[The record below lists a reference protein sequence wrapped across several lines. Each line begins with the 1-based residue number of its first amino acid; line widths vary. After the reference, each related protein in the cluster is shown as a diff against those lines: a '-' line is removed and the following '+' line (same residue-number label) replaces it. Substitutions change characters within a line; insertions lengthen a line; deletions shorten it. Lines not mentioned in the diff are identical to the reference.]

1 MNPKVDLYFIE
12 GCGRCKLGGTPQCKV
27 HTWAEELQ
35 ELRRILLETGLNEE
49 LKWSIPCYTYQG
61 KNLLLMAAFKEYCS
75 LSFFKGSLLKD
86 EKKLLHQ
93 PGENSQATRQFRFTK
108 LKEIKKMESILKTY
122 IQEAKE
128 VEKAG
133 LKVDFKEKRTLIFP
147 NELLQKFEENPV
159 LKTAFE
165 ALTPGRQRAYNLYF
179 SAAKQSKTRES
190 RIEKCISQIFA
201 GKGLNE

>member
-27 HTWAEELQ
+27 HTWEDELQ
-35 ELRRILLETGLNEE
+35 ELRSIILETGLNEE
-49 LKWSIPCYTYQG
+49 LKWSVPCYTFQG
-61 KNLLLMAAFKEYCS
+61 KNLLLLAAFKEYCA

-93 PGENSQATRQFRFTK
+93 PGENSQATRQFRFTQ
-108 LKEIKKMESILKTY
+108 LGEIQEMESILKAY

-128 VEKAG
+128 LEKAG
-133 LKVDFKEKRTLIFP
+133 LKVDFKEKKALVFP
-147 NELLQKFEENPV
+147 DELLQKFEENPV
-159 LKTAFE
+159 LKRAFE
-165 ALTPGRQRAYNLYF
+165 ALTPGRQRAYTLYF
-179 SAAKQSKTRES
+179 SAAKQSKTRAS
-190 RIEKCISQIFA
+190 RIEKCIPQIFE